1 VLETLGLMALPCGL
15 MAGLVQNK
23 TQSRRVRLL
32 LHQGAP
38 VAFMLFFALVG
49 TALDLGALWPPAA
62 GLYEAAL
69 VLVAVPLLLRGLA
82 PMAYYPLPGPH
93 PGRRI
98 GWRLLP
104 RGALLFELFCGP
116 HGLAPY
122 VGAEGLL
129 AQAVLLD
136 IFVSTL
142 LFSVLASLVDASLF
156 ATGKARSSEDGAA
169 A

>member
-1 VLETLGLMALPCGL
+1 MALPCGL
-15 MAGLVQNK
+15 VAGLVQDK
-23 TQSRRVRLL
+23 QQSRRVRLF
-32 LHQGAP
+32 LHRGAP

-49 TALDLGALWPPAA
+49 TALDLSALWPPAT

-69 VLVAVPLLLRGLA
+69 VLVAVPLLLRGL
-82 PMAYYPLPGPH
+82 PPLVYYPLLGPH

-104 RGALLFELFCGP
+104 RGALLFELFYGP
-116 HGLAPY
+116 YGLAPY

-136 IFVSTL
+136 ILVSTL
-142 LFSVLASLVDASLF
+142 LFSTLASLVDASLF
-156 ATGKARSSEDGAA
+156 AAEKARSVEDGATA
-169 A
+169 

>member
-1 VLETLGLMALPCGL
+1 M
-15 MAGLVQNK
+15 
-23 TQSRRVRLL
+23 
-32 LHQGAP
+32 
-38 VAFMLFFALVG
+38 
-49 TALDLGALWPPAA
+49 
-62 GLYEAAL
+62 
-69 VLVAVPLLLRGLA
+69 AVPLLLRGLA
-82 PMAYYPLPGPH
+82 PIAYYPLPGLH
-93 PGRRI
+93 LGQRI

-136 IFVSTL
+136 ILVSTL
-142 LFSVLASLVDASLF
+142 LFSSLSLLVDTSLVPAE
-156 ATGKARSSEDGAA
+156 KARPSEEDAA

>member
-1 VLETLGLMALPCGL
+1 M
-15 MAGLVQNK
+15 
-23 TQSRRVRLL
+23 
-32 LHQGAP
+32 
-38 VAFMLFFALVG
+38 
-49 TALDLGALWPPAA
+49 
-62 GLYEAAL
+62 
-69 VLVAVPLLLRGLA
+69 LVAVPLLLRGLA

-104 RGALLFELFCGP
+104 RGALLFELFCSP

-136 IFVSTL
+136 ILVSTL

-156 ATGKARSSEDGAA
+156 APEKAQSSEDGATA
-169 A
+169 

>member
-1 VLETLGLMALPCGL
+1 MV
-15 MAGLVQNK
+15 
-23 TQSRRVRLL
+23 
-32 LHQGAP
+32 
-38 VAFMLFFALVG
+38 
-49 TALDLGALWPPAA
+49 
-62 GLYEAAL
+62 
-69 VLVAVPLLLRGLA
+69 
-82 PMAYYPLPGPH
+82 YYPLPGPH

-122 VGAEGLL
+122 VGSEGLL

-136 IFVSTL
+136 ILVSTL

-156 ATGKARSSEDGAA
+156 APEKAQSSEDGAA

>member
-1 VLETLGLMALPCGL
+1 MGWV
-15 MAGLVQNK
+15 AGLVQDK
-23 TQSRRVRLL
+23 QQSRRVRLL
-32 LHQGAP
+32 LHRGAP
-38 VAFMLFFALVG
+38 VAFMLFFSLVG
-49 TALDLGALWPPAA
+49 TALDLGALWPPVA

-82 PMAYYPLPGPH
+82 PMAYYPLPGPY

-122 VGAEGLL
+122 VGTEGLL

-136 IFVSTL
+136 ILVSTL
-142 LFSVLASLVDASLF
+142 LFSALALLVDASLF
-156 ATGKARSSEDGAA
+156 ATEKARPAEDDDAA
-169 A
+169 

>member
-1 VLETLGLMALPCGL
+1 
-15 MAGLVQNK
+15 MAGLVQDEQ
-23 TQSRRVRLL
+23 QSRRVRLL
-32 LHQGAP
+32 LHRGAP

-49 TALDLGALWPPAA
+49 TSLELGALWPPVA

-69 VLVAVPLLLRGLA
+69 VLVTVPLILRGLA

-93 PGRRI
+93 PHPGF

-104 RGALLFELFCGP
+104 RGALLFELFYGP

-122 VGAEGLL
+122 LGAEGLV
-129 AQAVLLD
+129 AQVVLLD
-136 IFVSTL
+136 ILFSTL
-142 LFSVLASLVDASLF
+142 LFSSLAALVDASLL
-156 ATGKARSSEDGAA
+156 AAAKARPAKDGAA